1 MFISTN
7 LIATRTT
14 ILILILTFSISI
26 QSSYS
31 KDAHVINFR
40 SPNLYPESFAWDPSS
55 QHFIIG
61 SLRRPTLQS
70 VSDAAVVDTLISD
83 TSLPPNSAFL
93 GLAVD
98 TYFRRIVVAVHSP
111 SSPAVAAY
119 NLRTGD
125 RIFLTLLPDSNATS
139 TTAGANDVAVDFS
152 GNAYVTNSA
161 SNLIYKVNK
170 DGEYSVL
177 SRSPIF
183 SQSAVDPNTPY
194 SSCGL
199 NGVVYIS
206 KGYLLVVQSN
216 TGKMFKV
223 NVDDGSARTVLL
235 NKPLNGADG
244 MAVRR
249 DGVVVV
255 ASKEKAYFI
264 KSDSS
269 WSEGA
274 VFDETTLDADR
285 FASAVTIG
293 GDHRVYVLYG
303 HIGEGIMG
311 NTERE
316 EFGIV
321 EIESEKESKE
331 DSVWI
336 FVLIGLGL
344 AYFMFW
350 RFQMRQ
356 LVTNMN
362 KKNA

>member
-1 MFISTN
+1 MSIFTN
-7 LIATRTT
+7 LITTTT
-14 ILILILTFSISI
+14 ILILLNFSI
-26 QSSYS
+26 QPSYS
-31 KDAHVINFR
+31 REAHVINFR
-40 SPNLYPESFAWDPSS
+40 SPNLYPESFTWDPSS
-55 QHFIIG
+55 QHFIVG

-70 VSDAAVVDTLISD
+70 VSDAGVVDTLLSD
-83 TSLPPNSAFL
+83 ASLPSDSAFL

-98 TYFRRIVVAVHSP
+98 TQHRRIVAVVHSS
-111 SSPAVAAY
+111 SSPAVASY
-119 NLRTGD
+119 NLRNGS
-125 RIFLTLLPDSNATS
+125 RIFLTLLPDSNATAS
-139 TTAGANDVAVDFS
+139 SAGANDVAVDFS

-170 DGEYSVL
+170 DGEFSVL

-183 SQSAVDPNTPY
+183 SQSAVEPNTPY

-199 NGVVYIS
+199 NGVVYVS

-235 NKPLNGADG
+235 NKALTAADG

-255 ASKEKAYFI
+255 ASREKAYFI

-269 WSEGA
+269 WSEGV
-274 VFDETTLDADR
+274 VFDETALDAER

-293 GDHRVYVLYG
+293 GDRRVYVLYG
-303 HIGEGIMG
+303 HIGEGMMG

-316 EFGIV
+316 EFAIV

-356 LVTNMN
+356 LVTDMN
-362 KKNA
+362 KKAA